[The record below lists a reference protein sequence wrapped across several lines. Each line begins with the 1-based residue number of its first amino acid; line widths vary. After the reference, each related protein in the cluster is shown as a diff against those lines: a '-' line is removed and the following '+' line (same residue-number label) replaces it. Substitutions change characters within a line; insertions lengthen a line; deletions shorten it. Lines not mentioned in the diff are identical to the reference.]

1 MPSQCTQSALAAAAS
16 RGDVTTLA
24 RAAARGVAA
33 AAPAA
38 KPLEAENA
46 SLRRE
51 LAEVRQQLMEVTA
64 AAAPPGANAQTLPAA
79 FWLEA
84 QLRQSRRHVQ
94 LLSEALVKRA
104 ELSTEVEAI
113 LLQIREQQKPTAR
126 APDDSK
132 GGAPARGLTPEWA
145 AAAMRRVRSVQFA
158 EELAVATAPYQFA
171 LATRAGTDAAAFL
184 LRAALRV
191 ALALRA
197 PSHLACS
204 PCPFGAQ
211 ARTDQLHSTKD

>member
-1 MPSQCTQSALAAAAS
+1 MPAQCTQSALAAAAS

-64 AAAPPGANAQTLPAA
+64 AAAPPGASAQTLPAA

-113 LLQIREQQKPTAR
+113 LLQIREQQMKPTAR

-158 EELAVATAPYQFA
+158 EELADQLRAKQPTCTRGTPRAAGATATGRGRGA
-171 LATRAGTDAAAFL
+171 RSSAA
-184 LRAALRV
+184 
-191 ALALRA
+191 
-197 PSHLACS
+197 P
-204 PCPFGAQ
+204 
-211 ARTDQLHSTKD
+211 